1 MIVEHAFQGVPS
13 GPGRHRP
20 EGGSYMSRGQCKH
33 GFLIA
38 SVAAGLIVSA
48 CGGSSSSSGT
58 SSNSAASSGGKAS
71 QVRVGYISVAP
82 VTSGDWETANW
93 HGMQA
98 AASKYGLKVSN
109 QESVGY
115 DQAASVLSRMAPD
128 EDVIIAD
135 SSGYEAPV
143 LQVAPKFP
151 KTKFIVMSDLSTT
164 KGLKNVSGWA
174 INWNELG
181 YLAGTAACLAAKKDG
196 KAAVGHVNSE
206 PIPAFT
212 RFAGGDQDGAKAS
225 GCSLSVTWIN
235 SFEDAAKAKQA
246 ALTML
251 SKGAGAI
258 TTSADTADQG
268 SQAAAK
274 SKKAAFIADYVPNS
288 GALTSVLVDFDG
300 AYAQVGKLLAGK
312 QLQPKIYPISVENGL
327 MSYSKPFAGSASGV
341 ASQAMAIERKM
352 KSGALKVDAAHQIK
366 P

>member
-1 MIVEHAFQGVPS
+1 
-13 GPGRHRP
+13 
-20 EGGSYMSRGQCKH
+20 MSRGQCKR
-33 GFLIA
+33 GFL
-38 SVAAGLIVSA
+38 AATAAAALILSA
-48 CGGSSSSSGT
+48 CGGSSSSTDKSSGST
-58 SSNSAASSGGKAS
+58 SSSGGSSSSNKSS
-71 QVRVGYISVAP
+71 QTRVGYISVAP

-98 AASKYGLKVSN
+98 AASKYNLKVSN

-128 EDVIIAD
+128 QDVIIAD

-174 INWNELG
+174 INWNQLG

-196 KAAVGHVNSE
+196 KPAVGHVNSE

-212 RFAGGDQDGAKAS
+212 RFAGGDEDGAKAS
-225 GCSLSVTWIN
+225 GCRLSVSWIN

-274 SKKAAFIADYVPNS
+274 SKNAAFIADYVPNS
-288 GALTSVLVDFDG
+288 GALTSVLVAFDG
-300 AYAQVGKLLAGK
+300 AYGQVGKLLAGNA
-312 QLQPKIYPISVENGL
+312 LQPKIYPISVENGL
-327 MSYSKPFAGSASGV
+327 LSYSKPFAGSASDV
-341 ASQAMAIERKM
+341 SSQAIAIERKI
-352 KSGALKVDAAHQIK
+352 KSGDLKVDAKHQIK